1 MPPATTTAVTAAGEP
16 SESSHHQHQRN
27 AINPALPR
35 TSRRPLSRNPQEL
48 NMHLTLIGD
57 VGVYVIGEE
66 GILEELEQ
74 AGFTALGGPADGKKN
89 IELKSNC
96 LFEHD
101 KSVGAVIVGL
111 DQYINF
117 YKLQYATLCI
127 RENPGCLFIATN
139 RDAVGHLTDLQEWP
153 GAGCMVA
160 AVCGT
165 TQKEPITVGKPST
178 FLMDFLLQKYKITMS
193 RMCMV
198 GDRLDTDILFGQN
211 AGCRTLLVFSEVYVI
226 GEEGILEE
234 LEQAGFTALGGP
246 ADGKKNIELKS
257 NCLFEHDKSVGAV
270 IVGLLDYPRG
280 KQEIKYVQI
289 SVESYSHL
297 TGLEDQVKSLKLE
310 MTNTESLGKQYAK
323 VAEEAVLGW
332 EKAAKQFDKMKHEF
346 EAKLANLDQQLLRS
360 AAENS
365 ALSRSLQ
372 ERSSMVIQLSEE
384 KAQAEAEIEMLK
396 KSMSVR
402 SAEVANKQ
410 HLEGVKKIAELDAE
424 RQRLRGLVW
433 KKLLGPTALAQMKLD
448 LTTQTYDLDGVKKFA
463 KLEAEQKLF
472 GPTALPT

>member
-1 MPPATTTAVTAAGEP
+1 MMFPNNFWYFKKSQKTSYSYLP
-16 SESSHHQHQRN
+16 SLLF
-27 AINPALPR
+27 AKL
-35 TSRRPLSRNPQEL
+35 
-48 NMHLTLIGD
+48 
-57 VGVYVIGEE
+57 
-66 GILEELEQ
+66 ILEM
-74 AGFTALGGPADGKKN
+74 ALLVA
-89 IELKSNC
+89 
-96 LFEHD
+96 
-101 KSVGAVIVGL
+101 VGR
-111 DQYINF
+111 
-117 YKLQYATLCI
+117 YATLCI

-178 FLMDFLLQKYKITMS
+178 FLMDFLLQKYKITTS

-211 AGCRTLLVFSEVYVI
+211 AGCRTLLVFSVI
-226 GEEGILEE
+226 KRLRVQDLETVFCRNARLGEGWEKAESEAATLKNHLESVA
-234 LEQAGFTALGGP
+234 LLKHTAEDR
-246 ADGKKNIELKS
+246 A
-257 NCLFEHDKSVGAV
+257 
-270 IVGLLDYPRG
+270 
-280 KQEIKYVQI
+280 
-289 SVESYSHL
+289 SHL
-297 TGLEDQVKSLKLE
+297 DGALKECMRQIDQVKSLEEQVSGLEDEVKDLNEKLAAAQSE
-310 MTNTESLGKQYAK
+310 MTNKENLGKQYAK
-323 VAEEAVLGW
+323 VAEEAVSGW
-332 EKAAKQFDKMKHEF
+332 EKQFDKMKHEF

-360 AAENS
+360 AAENF

-410 HLEGVKKIAELDAE
+410 HLEGVKKIAKLDAE

-433 KKLLGPTALAQMKLD
+433 KKLLGPTGLALLD

-463 KLEAEQKLF
+463 KLEAERRRLRGLVWKSL
-472 GPTALPT
+472 GPDEA